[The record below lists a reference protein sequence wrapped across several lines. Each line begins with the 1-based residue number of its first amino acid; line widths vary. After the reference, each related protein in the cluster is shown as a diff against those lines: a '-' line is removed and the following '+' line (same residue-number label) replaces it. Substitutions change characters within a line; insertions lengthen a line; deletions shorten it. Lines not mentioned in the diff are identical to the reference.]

1 MLHTGSGAVIAPVY
15 PANDD
20 ATRRVM
26 EETRAALTAGAS
38 PAAAL
43 REARR
48 LNDPA
53 GRLAAFSFVSFG

>member
-1 MLHTGSGAVIAPVY
+1 
-15 PANDD
+15 
-20 ATRRVM
+20 M